1 MSNEG
6 KEKGKTARMIRA
18 GLILVALA
26 ALLVLARTLYVV
38 LEDPMQAFKTPHPVL
53 TPTAVPT
60 ASPTIAPTAAPGVS
74 PTPTPVPTPVFTP
87 ANMDYMN
94 DRVNILLLGYD
105 SSPER
110 TVEGEELYRDETNDF
125 RSDVLMLLTVDFKGK
140 TVHLVSV
147 PRDSYAPI
155 YTDKGTL
162 YSKHSTWKINAAF
175 AKGGSEGTRGFK
187 FAMQTVS
194 HLLGVPIDYYASV
207 DMDGLKG
214 VVNAMGGVNYNVDLT
229 IHLNGRTLRPG
240 YQKLNGQ
247 DVLDY
252 VRARKG
258 ISTDVGRNDRQQRML
273 FAIFEQLKSKDQL
286 KNFPKIYRSISKYIR
301 TNLNAEQ
308 VAAIA
313 AFGMQLDMDDIHRHT
328 LEGEY
333 RSNTPY
339 SSANYYLIDNAKLAA
354 LIKSIFGIDIPTNPR
369 YDINYVLADI
379 AAREARGDASD
390 ADYLLSL
397 NKVKQA
403 AADPMQPAASN
414 AAKALT
420 DQVEKLR
427 KLCTRSD
434 GSNLDIPFDIRA
446 MRAGQSALYS
456 RMIALCTAA
465 NVSQR
470 DVSRSRLPESVYK
483 SLPARAATPV
493 PSVTPVPST
502 TPGASPTKTP
512 AATPAPTPEITPVPE
527 VTPVPEITPA
537 A

>member
-26 ALLVLARTLYVV
+26 ALLVLGRTLYIV
-38 LEDPMQAFKTPHPVL
+38 LEDPIQAFKTPQPAL

-60 ASPTIAPTAAPGVS
+60 ASPTITPAVTAVPGVS
-74 PTPTPVPTPVFTP
+74 PTPTPIPTPVTTP
-87 ANMDYMN
+87 ANLEYMN

-140 TVHLVSV
+140 SVHLISV
-147 PRDSYAPI
+147 PRDSYAPL

-214 VVNAMGGVNYNVDLT
+214 VVNAMGGVYYDVDLT
-229 IHLNGRTLRPG
+229 IHLNGRTLSPG

-273 FAIFEQLKSKDQL
+273 FAIFEQLKTKDQL

-308 VAAIA
+308 IAAIA
-313 AFGMQLDMDDIHRHT
+313 AFGMQLSMDDIHRHT

-354 LIKSIFGIDIPTNPR
+354 LIKSIFGIDIETNPR

-379 AAREARGDASD
+379 TAREARGDVSD

-403 AADPMQPAASN
+403 TADPAQTAASN
-414 AAKALT
+414 AAFALRE
-420 DQVEKLR
+420 QAEKLR
-427 KLCTRSD
+427 KLCTRSEN
-434 GSNLDIPFDIRA
+434 SNLDIPFDVRA
-446 MRAGQSALYS
+446 MRAGQSSLYA

-470 DVSRSRLPESVYK
+470 DVSKSRLPEAVYK
-483 SLPARAATPV
+483 ALPARAATPV

-502 TPGASPTKTP
+502 TPVITP
-512 AATPAPTPEITPVPE
+512 VATPAPTPEITPVPE
-527 VTPVPEITPA
+527 VTTVPEITPA